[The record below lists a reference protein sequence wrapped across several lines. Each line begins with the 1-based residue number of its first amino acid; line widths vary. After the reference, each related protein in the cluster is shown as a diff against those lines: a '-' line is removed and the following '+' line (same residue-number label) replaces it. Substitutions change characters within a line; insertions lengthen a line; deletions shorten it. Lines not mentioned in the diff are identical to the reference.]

1 MLGVTLRTLSPVNS
15 SLLGHEES
23 SNPIISLHGAEEMIW
38 KIYAKHLYSVRL
50 HPMKF
55 DHSFHDRKQASSLGV
70 PFAWSPKGESIFNAA
85 QLPILPIPSF
95 IHITNEYI
103 EFDGWVFPIRGVKK
117 GAVVWIRESCDRWIK
132 EDDSKENLKW
142 IREFLETFCCA
153 CMGQL

>member
-1 MLGVTLRTLSPVNS
+1 
-15 SLLGHEES
+15 
-23 SNPIISLHGAEEMIW
+23 MIW

-153 CMGQL
+153 FMGQL